1 VGRFGRS
8 ALDPNRSPGSA
19 YGKNTREELISDVEF
34 MLNYARDKF
43 KTENLFLYGHSMASD
58 MNFVRAVLMT
68 MRDRVDACPSSTP
81 VLERTH

>member
-1 VGRFGRS
+1 MGRFGRS

-19 YGKNTREELISDVEF
+19 YGKNTREELIGDVEF

-58 MNFVRAVLMT
+58 MNSVKPILIM
-68 MRDRVDACPSSTP
+68 MMDRVDACLSSTP
-81 VLERTH
+81 ALARTR

>member
-8 ALDPNRSPGSA
+8 ALDPDRSPGSA
-19 YGKNTREELISDVEF
+19 YGKNTREEIIGDVEF

-58 MNFVRAVLMT
+58 MNSARAVLM
-68 MRDRVDACPSSTP
+68 MI
-81 VLERTH
+81 